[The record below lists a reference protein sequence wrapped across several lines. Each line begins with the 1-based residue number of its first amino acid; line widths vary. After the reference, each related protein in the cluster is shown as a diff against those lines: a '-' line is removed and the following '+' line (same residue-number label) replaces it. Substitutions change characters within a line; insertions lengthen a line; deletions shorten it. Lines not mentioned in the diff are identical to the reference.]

1 MRKYIFV
8 FGLTVVLWGFGATE
22 ANAQV
27 STQNVLKRLSAVVEK
42 LEGLGAQVLFIQVD
56 AIKQE
61 QLSTQTYALQ
71 GGSTYAVVAVG
82 DEDRIQDIDL
92 AVADEA
98 GDLAGK
104 DTDDSNLAVV
114 KFKSSETQTYKFG
127 VKGYKMNKKD
137 GFFAIVVA
145 RLP

>member
-1 MRKYIFV
+1 MKKYIFV
-8 FGLTVVLWGFGATE
+8 FGLTVLFWGFGTSA

-27 STQNVLKRLSAVVEK
+27 STQNVLKRVSAVVEK
-42 LEGLGAQVLFIQVD
+42 LEGQGAQILFIQVD

-92 AVADEA
+92 AVVDEE

-114 KFKSSETQTYKFG
+114 KFKSTASQTYKFG
-127 VKGYKMNKKD
+127 VKGYKMSKKD

>member
-1 MRKYIFV
+1 MRKFIFV
-8 FGLTVVLWGFGATE
+8 IGLTVLFCGFGASA

-27 STQNVLKRLSAVVEK
+27 STQNVLKRVSAVVEK
-42 LEGLGAQVLFIQVD
+42 LEGQGAQILFIQVD

-92 AVADEA
+92 AVVDEE

-114 KFKSSETQTYKFG
+114 KFKSTQSQTYKFG
-127 VKGYKMNKKD
+127 VKGYKMSKKD